1 MGRDNIRRAFPLSMV
16 GHRADMAAWA
26 RAGIWRN
33 PRATK
38 PGRAKNVAVGRFEF
52 EGDLADPVRT
62 LARAGALAADP
73 EEEGGF
79 ALLEPGAARRLT

>member
-1 MGRDNIRRAFPLSMV
+1 MV
-16 GHRADMAAWA
+16 GHCADMAAWA

-38 PGRAKNVAVGRFEF
+38 PGPAKNVAVGGFEF
-52 EGDLADPVRT
+52 EGDLADPART
-62 LARAGALAADP
+62 LAREGAPAVDP

-79 ALLEPGAARRLT
+79 APLEPRAARRPVCFR